1 MINEDIL
8 NILSTSIFQKI
19 IDNDFIKIE
28 QLNAAINLLIK
39 MNIPFSLT
47 FDQATRS
54 EEKSA
59 TLTITLNPSTS
70 ISFTI
75 NFEEGIHCY

>member
-54 EEKSA
+54 EEKSVS
-59 TLTITLNPSTS
+59 TLTITLNPSTN

-75 NFEEGIHCY
+75 NFE